1 EPDGSPCLI
10 LASAPRSSNV
20 SLLLIYKTA
29 SKGLKIKPEKRY
41 NARVARVQPRI
52 LIYRSLKVTIH
63 V

>member
-1 EPDGSPCLI
+1 M
-10 LASAPRSSNV
+10 ASAPRSSNV

-41 NARVARVQPRI
+41 NARVARVQPKL
-52 LIYRSLKVTIH
+52 LIYRSLEVTIH